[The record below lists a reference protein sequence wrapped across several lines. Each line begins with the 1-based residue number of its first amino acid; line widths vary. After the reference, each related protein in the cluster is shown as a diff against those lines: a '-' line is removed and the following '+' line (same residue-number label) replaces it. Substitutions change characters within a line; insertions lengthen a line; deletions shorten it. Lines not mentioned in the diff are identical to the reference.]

1 MHQHGHHHH
10 HDQPKTH
17 MKKLYDKYKKDPKID
32 KYRTSNFRRQILP
45 GNAVEKNFGPG
56 RIGIDGNRAAAEHFD
71 EEEDGGFSV
80 IDEEGDGE
88 SFIVSPTTKT
98 RTPENNN
105 RNYNFMTTVRQVKTR
120 KRYFP
125 DVPVYSG
132 SSSDLSTNSDLNYRM
147 NTKNYNAYT
156 VTFEEKISVQHK
168 RKPVQVP
175 EIEIVKPSVSAKNS
189 FSLASP
195 VASWNKVRNKVT
207 NNNNNF
213 LTVDNNQPPRV
224 NNWSTLTKN
233 LVDNGVITPF
243 KSQSKFKKVAKKQK
257 LGKSAE
263 KWLAR
268 RKDQSRALPFVDIE
282 VHDFNAPMR
291 PQGPDNQYRKSS
303 VIRSSAGIR

>member
-1 MHQHGHHHH
+1 
-10 HDQPKTH
+10 

-45 GNAVEKNFGPG
+45 GNALEKNFGPG
-56 RIGIDGNRAAAEHFD
+56 RIGIDGNRATTGHFD
-71 EEEDGGFSV
+71 EDEDGGFSV
-80 IDEEGDGE
+80 IDEEGEGE
-88 SFIVSPTTKT
+88 SFIASPTT
-98 RTPENNN
+98 RTPENNY
-105 RNYNFMTTVRQVKTR
+105 RNYNFIPVKQVKTR

-156 VTFEEKISVQHK
+156 VTFEEKISVQTK

-189 FSLASP
+189 YNNQMNPKALALP
-195 VASWNKVRNKVT
+195 VASWNKVRNKVI
-207 NNNNNF
+207 NNNNSNNF
-213 LTVDNNQPPRV
+213 LTVDNNQRV

-233 LVDNGVITPF
+233 LVDSGVISPF
-243 KSQSKFKKVAKKQK
+243 KSQSNFKKVAKKQK

-268 RKDQSRALPFVDIE
+268 RKDKSRALPFVDIE

-291 PQGPDNQYRKSS
+291 PQGLDNQYRRSS
-303 VIRSSAGIR
+303 VIRSSMGIK